1 MSYAPTR
8 QFLIITQLYRKMNC
22 ILTGIIAIIIGL
34 IIFMTMNKS
43 SFANYVAPYAPKSQ
57 KNWFKREGWERFG
70 YPYYSFWE
78 NFENLNDRPAEVSSE
93 SEEQASL
100 LSRKLGDEGVVM
112 EFPPDTPGPADL
124 YNNQPYHLL
133 ADEMSPPRVKETI
146 SCVNS
151 RSCYATDFE
160 RMISK
165 TGNYRQMTNNY
176 KRNYPDSCSAP
187 YQELVLNFYKADSM
201 PIPPN
206 NTGGSV
212 SEVGFG
218 LN

>member
-1 MSYAPTR
+1 MNVILLGI
-8 QFLIITQLYRKMNC
+8 LII
-22 ILTGIIAIIIGL
+22 IIALIAGL
-34 IIFMTMNKS
+34 SVDKSGFM
-43 SFANYVAPYAPKSQ
+43 NYIAYYAPKSQ
-57 KNWFKREGWERFG
+57 KNWWTRPGWERFG

-78 NFENLNDRPAEVSSE
+78 RAEGYENLNDRPAEVSAE
-93 SEEQASL
+93 SEDQAAL
-100 LSRKLGDEGVVM
+100 LTRKLGDEGAVL

-160 RMISK
+160 RMVSK
-165 TGNYRQMTNNY
+165 TGNYRQFTNNY
-176 KRNYPDSCSAP
+176 KRGYPDSCSAP

-201 PIPPN
+201 PIPQN

>member
-1 MSYAPTR
+1 
-8 QFLIITQLYRKMNC
+8 MNC
-22 ILTGIIAIIIGL
+22 ILTGIIVL
-34 IIFMTMNKS
+34 IIAFLVLMSINKS
-43 SFANYVAPYAPKSQ
+43 NFVNYVAPYAPKSQ
-57 KNWFKREGWERFG
+57 KNWFKRPGWERFG
-70 YPYYSFWE
+70 FPYYSFWE
-78 NFENLNDRPAEVSSE
+78 NFENLNDRPAEVSVE
-93 SEEQASL
+93 TEQQAAL
-100 LSRKLGDEGVVM
+100 LTQKIGDEKPVL
-112 EFPPDTPGPADL
+112 EFPPDTPAPADL

-133 ADEMSPPRVKETI
+133 GDELPPPRVNETI

-151 RSCYATDFE
+151 RSCYATDFD

-176 KRNYPDSCSAP
+176 KRGYPDSCSAP
-187 YQELVLNFYKADSM
+187 YQELVLNFYKADPM
-201 PIPPN
+201 PIPQN

>member
-1 MSYAPTR
+1 
-8 QFLIITQLYRKMNC
+8 MNGV
-22 ILTGIIAIIIGL
+22 LTGIFILIIIFIAL
-34 IIFMTMNKS
+34 MSMRKTTFV
-43 SFANYVAPYAPKSQ
+43 NYVAPYAPKSQ
-57 KNWFKREGWERFG
+57 KNWWKRSGWERFG
-70 YPYYSFWE
+70 YPYYSYWDKTE
-78 NFENLNDRPAEVSSE
+78 GWNKTEGFENLNDRPAEVNME
-93 SEEQASL
+93 SETQASL
-100 LSRKLGDEGVVM
+100 LTRKLGDESPVF

-133 ADEMSPPRVKETI
+133 SDELAPPRENETI

-151 RSCYATDFE
+151 RSCYATDFD

-176 KRNYPDSCSAP
+176 KRGYPDSCSAP
-187 YQELVLNFYKADSM
+187 YQELVLNFYKADPM
-201 PIPPN
+201 AIPHN

>member
-1 MSYAPTR
+1 MNFILSIVVILLLLLVFDAT
-8 QFLIITQLYRKMNC
+8 IRKV
-22 ILTGIIAIIIGL
+22 
-34 IIFMTMNKS
+34 S
-43 SFANYVAPYAPKSQ
+43 SPNYVAPFGSASQ
-57 KNWFKREGWERFG
+57 KEWWKKDGWRRFG
-70 YPYYSFWE
+70 YPYYSYWAE
-78 NFENLNDRPAEVSSE
+78 GFEDIASRPASVALEGGS
-93 SEEQASL
+93 SL
-100 LSRKLGDEGVVM
+100 LKDQKSTESAVLM
-112 EFPPDTPGPADL
+112 YPPDSPGPASL
-124 YNNQPYHLL
+124 YNNTPYHLL
-133 ADEMSPPRVKETI
+133 GDEMSPPRAKESI

-176 KRNYPDSCSAP
+176 KRGYPDSCSAP
-187 YQELVLNFYKADSM
+187 YQELVLNFYQADSM

-212 SEVGFG
+212 SEAGFG

>member
-1 MSYAPTR
+1 MKGVLTLILV
-8 QFLIITQLYRKMNC
+8 LII
-22 ILTGIIAIIIGL
+22 ILIVIMSMKKTN
-34 IIFMTMNKS
+34 FV
-43 SFANYVAPYAPKSQ
+43 NYVAPYAPKSQ
-57 KNWFKREGWERFG
+57 KNWWKRAGWERFG
-70 YPYYSFWE
+70 FPYYSYWSE
-78 NFENLNDRPAEVSSE
+78 GYENLNDRPAEVSAE
-93 SEEQASL
+93 SEQQASL
-100 LSRKLGDEGVVM
+100 LTRSLGDEGPVM

-160 RMISK
+160 RMVSK
-165 TGNYRQMTNNY
+165 TGNYRQFTNNY

-187 YQELVLNFYKADSM
+187 TQELVLNFYKADPM
-201 PIPPN
+201 PIPQN